1 MSAVPLTAAIAG
13 GLRRATC
20 GRTRPAATSTSSAL
34 RPRSFP
40 FWRAGR
46 RSDESSSDP
55 ADQTQ
60 ERYGCERRK
69 DKKTNARVGIKKIR
83 VWTEPERHAEHGL
96 NNADALPRIED
107 VGNHLGS
114 QEEQRHVEKRHRG
127 CGKPHRRPGRSKVR

>member
-1 MSAVPLTAAIAG
+1 MHQEWKWPSTLT
-13 GLRRATC
+13 RSCTHKP
-20 GRTRPAATSTSSAL
+20 GRSERSL
-34 RPRSFP
+34 RPRGFP

-46 RSDESSSDP
+46 PSDESSSDP
-55 ADQTQ
+55 ADQTR
-60 ERYGCERRK
+60 ERYGRERRK

-83 VWTEPERHAEHGL
+83 EPQRHAEHGL

-127 CGKPHRRPGRSKVR
+127 CGKPHRSPGRSKVR

>member
-1 MSAVPLTAAIAG
+1 MAK
-13 GLRRATC
+13 C

-40 FWRAGR
+40 FWRAVR
-46 RSDESSSDP
+46 PSDESSSDP
-55 ADQTQ
+55 ADQTR
-60 ERYGCERRK
+60 ERCGCERRK

-83 VWTEPERHAEHGL
+83 VPEWHAEHGQ
-96 NNADALPRIED
+96 NNADALPPIED

>member
-1 MSAVPLTAAIAG
+1 MSWRARRAG
-13 GLRRATC
+13 CSGGARRPGSSVKADTLGGPRRATC
-20 GRTRPAATSTSSAL
+20 GRTRPAATSTSGAL

-46 RSDESSSDP
+46 PSDESSSDP
-55 ADQTQ
+55 ADQTR

-114 QEEQRHVEKRHRG
+114 QEE
-127 CGKPHRRPGRSKVR
+127 